1 MYTVEEGIEQRGI
14 YHLTQLIGLARLQC
28 QKPLYQLCR
37 ASFCLPFWCALTN
50 DERLALKPSPYMSA
64 SRGSR

>member
-37 ASFCLPFWCALTN
+37 AIILLAFLVRTHQRREIGLEAL
-50 DERLALKPSPYMSA
+50 AVHV
-64 SRGSR
+64 G